1 MKHLRLTVAL
11 LVLNLPLT
19 TLYGQ
24 NSRAQDQTP
33 QHRDG
38 VVLLGFD
45 EGVTPEQQAAI
56 VSSVGALDLRTIG
69 AGTHVLQVPP
79 GHVLDRVK
87 VLKAT
92 PGVRYAEPD
101 WLQHVDGGGVPDDPS
116 FPVQWALQ
124 NTGQTVNGT
133 AGVSGA
139 DERAV
144 SAWSIT
150 TGSTSVVVAVTDTG
164 IDYTHPDL
172 AANIWSAPGA
182 FTVAINGTNYTCP
195 VGSHG
200 FNVLGTVGTTT
211 GQQCNPMDDDTSYN
225 GHGTHVAGIIG
236 AVGNNNIGVAGVNWI
251 TSLMAV
257 KWVNSGGTG
266 ATSDLITALQGVV
279 TLAQAGV
286 NVRVVND
293 SQTWAGTA
301 SSQALSDEIDVLG
314 DNNILFVTASGNTA
328 QNNDTTPRYPCVYD
342 RPNQICAAA
351 SDQTDHLWSSA
362 NWGDST
368 VQLAAPG
375 VNIYSTLRNDSYGY
389 ISGGSMAAAETSG
402 AAALVLSTSNLD
414 AADLRS
420 AILNNVDVL
429 SSLSGLVST
438 GGRLNICKALGNCA
452 LPANTALPTISGSD
466 LQGQT
471 LTTSNGSWT
480 NSPTGYQYQWSRCNA
495 SGASCV
501 QISGAMSH
509 SYLLVAADV
518 GSTLRASVTATN
530 GVGSNTAT
538 SAQTA
543 LVQTGN
549 TGNPATQTIT
559 FPNPG
564 TQTLGVA
571 PITLTAT
578 ASSSLPVSYS
588 VISGPATVSGST
600 LTIIGVGSVT
610 VRATQSG
617 NTNYAAATPVSVS
630 FVVLAAPT
638 YTLAGSTTVLLAAGS
653 SATETLSLTSTNYAG
668 TVTLAASSTS
678 SAVSASMPAVTLTA
692 GSSATSILTI
702 TAGPSAANYPPKT
715 KWNSGRVIVFC
726 VLLLGAPF
734 TRRTKHAMT
743 ILLAAFTFP
752 MAGFLMSCGGGGS
765 STTKPTSVAARTYTI
780 TVTPTGSGTVTNPEA
795 VSITVTVQ

>member
-1 MKHLRLTVAL
+1 
-11 LVLNLPLT
+11 
-19 TLYGQ
+19 
-24 NSRAQDQTP
+24 
-33 QHRDG
+33 
-38 VVLLGFD
+38 
-45 EGVTPEQQAAI
+45 
-56 VSSVGALDLRTIG
+56 
-69 AGTHVLQVPP
+69 
-79 GHVLDRVK
+79 VLDRVK
-87 VLKAT
+87 ALKAM

-101 WLQHVDGGGVPDDPS
+101 WLQYVDGGSVPDDPS

-133 AGVSGA
+133 TGISGA
-139 DERAV
+139 DEKALP
-144 SAWSIT
+144 AWSIT

-172 AANIWSAPGA
+172 AANIWSATSA

-195 VGSHG
+195 AGSPG
-200 FNVLGTVGTTT
+200 FNVLGTVGTAT

-236 AVGNNNIGVAGVNWI
+236 AVGNNNTGVAGVNWI
-251 TSLMAV
+251 TSLMAI

-286 NVRVVND
+286 NIRVVND
-293 SQTWAGTA
+293 SQTWPGTA
-301 SSQALSDEIDVLG
+301 VSQALSDEIDVLG

-328 QNNDTTPRYPCVYD
+328 QDNDTTPRYPCVYD

-414 AADLRS
+414 VTDLRS

-429 SSLSGLVST
+429 SSFSGLVST
-438 GGRLNICKALGNCA
+438 SGRLNICKALGNCA

-466 LQGQT
+466 AQGQT
-471 LTTSNGSWT
+471 LTTSNGIWT
-480 NSPTGYQYQWSRCNA
+480 NSPASYQYQWTRCDI
-495 SGASCV
+495 SGDGCAT
-501 QISGAMSH
+501 ISGATSQ
-509 SYLLVAADV
+509 SYLLAAADV
-518 GSTLRASVTATN
+518 GSTMRASVTATN
-530 GVGSNTAT
+530 GIGSNTAT
-538 SAQTA
+538 STETA
-543 LVQTGN
+543 LVQAAN
-549 TGNPATQTIT
+549 TGNLTVQTIT

-588 VISGPATVSGST
+588 VISGPAAVSGST
-600 LTIIGVGSVT
+600 LTITGVGSVM

-617 NTNYAAATPVSVS
+617 NTTYAAATPVSVS
-630 FVVLAAPT
+630 FAVVATPT
-638 YTLAGSTTVLLAAGS
+638 YTLAGSPTISLAAGS
-653 SATETLSLTSTNYAG
+653 SATVTLSLTSTNYAG
-668 TVTLAASSTS
+668 TVILAASSNST
-678 SAVSASMPAVTLTA
+678 AVSASASAVTLTA
-692 GSSATSILTI
+692 GSSATSTLTI
-702 TAGPSAANYPPKT
+702 TAGPNAANHAPEI
-715 KWNSGRVIVFC
+715 KWRSGRTMVFC
-726 VLLLGAPF
+726 VLLLGASF
-734 TRRTKHAMT
+734 TLRRKRAMT
-743 ILLAAFTFP
+743 SLMAAFTFSL
-752 MAGFLMSCGGGGS
+752 AGFLMSCGGGS
-765 STTKPTSVAARTYTI
+765 STTKPTAVAARTYTI
-780 TVTPTGSGTVTNPEA
+780 TVTPTGTGTVTNPQV
-795 VSITVTVQ
+795 VSITVMVQ